1 MSLRD
6 IKKQKTN
13 KALREA
19 IDRIVAKKP
28 NSKELQ
34 EKLKKG
40 KLKLNKT
47 NVEIEADKGYGVI
60 RNHSDVEELIY
71 EINNPPLPFTDQSS
85 VEKQKSQEKFDRQK
99 VSLKNTE
106 AELAEKISEIKLLK
120 SVNERLHA
128 HCRELT
134 SALFELVPQEQREK
148 LFDEIIRK
156 SSSDS
161 SQSSSDLK

>member
-1 MSLRD
+1 MSLREM
-6 IKKQKTN
+6 KKRKTN

-19 IDRIVAKKP
+19 IDRIVAQTP
-28 NSKELQ
+28 NSKKLQ
-34 EKLKKG
+34 EKLKEG
-40 KLKLNKT
+40 KLKLNRT

-60 RNHSDVEELIY
+60 KYHSDVKELIY

-85 VEKQKSQEKFDRQK
+85 VEKQKFQEKFDRQK
-99 VSLKNTE
+99 LSLKNTE
-106 AELAEKISEIKLLK
+106 AELEEKISEIELLK

-148 LFDEIIRK
+148 LFDEIMQK
-156 SSSDS
+156 SSRDS
-161 SQSSSDLK
+161 SQSSDVR